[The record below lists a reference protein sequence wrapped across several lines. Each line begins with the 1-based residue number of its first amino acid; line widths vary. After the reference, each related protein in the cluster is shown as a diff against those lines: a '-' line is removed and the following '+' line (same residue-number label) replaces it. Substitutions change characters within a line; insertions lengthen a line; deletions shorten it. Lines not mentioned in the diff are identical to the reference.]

1 MVRRKKPTKN
11 TIECTCCCIKYIPK
25 KIVHSKHNHY
35 LCKNCFNKFNGCFYC
50 NPSISQKKKEDD
62 FSENDDIIR
71 GYLPS
76 PHLIPIEDIR
86 RFLPMQV
93 IRNHFMIHSIIIY
106 LTFFGTLIGVIT
118 NYFEISHIII
128 NLDDIGKLI
137 RESQYIIFISAF
149 IFASFQSRQQIIRR
163 RINS

>member
-1 MVRRKKPTKN
+1 MF
-11 TIECTCCCIKYIPK
+11 
-25 KIVHSKHNHY
+25 
-35 LCKNCFNKFNGCFYC
+35 LLQ
-50 NPSISQKKKEDD
+50 SIYFTKKKEDLSD
-62 FSENDDIIR
+62 NDDIIR
-71 GYLPS
+71 SYLPS
-76 PHLIPIEDIR
+76 PHLIPIEDMR

-118 NYFEISHIII
+118 NYFEISNIII

-149 IFASFQSRQQIIRR
+149 IFAFFQSRQQIIRR